1 MLIFFANDGVILRG
15 AQRHFEH
22 ELAGLRV
29 SAGCPGGHGRRTH
42 DESGKGK
49 KDDEYAWG
57 NGSV

>member
-29 SAGCPGGHGRRTH
+29 SAGCPGGHGLRTH

-49 KDDEYAWG
+49 KDDEYA
-57 NGSV
+57 